1 MLAEKQFRIP
11 AGAADV
17 DYRIEDDMLGLGKE
31 RRKEGA
37 LACLAPETNRIGN
50 VSASLAILASMC
62 RFR

>member
-37 LACLAPETNRIGN
+37 LACLPGA
-50 VSASLAILASMC
+50 
-62 RFR
+62 